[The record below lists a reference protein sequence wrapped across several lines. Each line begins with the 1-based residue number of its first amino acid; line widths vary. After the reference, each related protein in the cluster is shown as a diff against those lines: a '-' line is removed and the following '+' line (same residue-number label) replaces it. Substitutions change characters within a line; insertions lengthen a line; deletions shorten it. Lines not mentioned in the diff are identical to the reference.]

1 MKPLVAADVVAPM
14 RFVREGVHAK
24 TQELEYDEGLLHSRA
39 KVAFGAYSFYFFCL
53 LLHPTVVLP
62 PVPPCVGFA
71 GWALR
76 HGREYNRSAIYLVVT
91 RLSLP
96 DFQRNLQPLRRI
108 VPIDDLEK
116 IVHELRPAV
125 AVFQIVGMFPNIN
138 HQ

>member
-39 KVAFGAYSFYFFCL
+39 KVAFGRTVFIFSVCYCIERLYSRLCRL
-53 LLHPTVVLP
+53 AL
-62 PVPPCVGFA
+62 
-71 GWALR
+71 ALR
-76 HGREYNRSAIYLVVT
+76 VGLGRHRREYNRSAIYLVVT

-116 IVHELRPAV
+116 VVHELAPAV
-125 AVFQIVGMFPNIN
+125 AVFQVVGMFPNIN